1 MSSITLR
8 GGMRP
13 GTIAAFAMTDPPA
26 GWIECNGAAVS
37 RALYAGL
44 FQAIGELYGA
54 GDGTTTFNLPDM
66 RGEFLRG
73 HDAGRGADSGRV
85 FGASQG
91 DSFRRHDHS
100 GVLGKSTSG
109 RRRVTSFLEIGDDTL
124 HATGNNTTDKTYKK
138 GGDETRP
145 RNLAML
151 FCVKF

>member
-91 DSFRRHDHS
+91 DELRRHDHH

-109 RRRVTSFLEIGDDTL
+109 PRKVTSNRGYGEDGL
-124 HATGNNTTDKTYKK
+124 HATGDNTSDRTWRD